1 MIVKNSEEATTQL
14 RAQRTLGSA
23 FVCVFIEP
31 VSSEGAA
38 LNAAK
43 DEAGS
48 LMLQAV
54 SSNDTN
60 AKTPVLQSIFES
72 TGDALKQ
79 R

>member
-1 MIVKNSEEATTQL
+1 L
-14 RAQRTLGSA
+14 A
-23 FVCVFIEP
+23 FASVFIEP

-38 LNAAK
+38 LNVAK

-54 SSNDTN
+54 SSNDPN
-60 AKTPVLQSIFES
+60 AKTPALQSIFES
-72 TGDALKQ
+72 TGAALKQ

>member
-1 MIVKNSEEATTQL
+1 L
-14 RAQRTLGSA
+14 A
-23 FVCVFIEP
+23 FAYFFIEP

-38 LNAAK
+38 LNVAK

-48 LMLQAV
+48 LMLQDV

-60 AKTPVLQSIFES
+60 AKTSALQNIFES